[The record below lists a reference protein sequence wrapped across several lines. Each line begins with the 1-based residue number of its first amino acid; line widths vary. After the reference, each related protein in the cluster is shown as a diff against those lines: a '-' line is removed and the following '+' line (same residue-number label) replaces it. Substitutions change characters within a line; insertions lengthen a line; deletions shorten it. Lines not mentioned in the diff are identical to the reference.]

1 MGAGLTGES
10 LSTFLAFHS
19 GRAIKISDAPE
30 YSEKAEQF
38 PYNSFWEI
46 LSLKCQ
52 RMCVNS
58 STFLPP
64 SNFAIIDFCFFLCY
78 YKRLITYKNGSGLR

>member
-30 YSEKAEQF
+30 Y
-38 PYNSFWEI
+38 
-46 LSLKCQ
+46 
-52 RMCVNS
+52 
-58 STFLPP
+58 
-64 SNFAIIDFCFFLCY
+64 
-78 YKRLITYKNGSGLR
+78 